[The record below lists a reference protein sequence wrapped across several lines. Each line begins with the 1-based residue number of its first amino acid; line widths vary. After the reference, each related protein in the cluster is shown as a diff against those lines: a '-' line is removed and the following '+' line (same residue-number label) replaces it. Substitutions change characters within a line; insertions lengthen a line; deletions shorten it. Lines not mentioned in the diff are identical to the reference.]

1 MNQWITKITPTE
13 GVTLI
18 TLEAVPSSIGFLSD
32 IFGAVSKAEINV
44 DMISQTAPT
53 RDTVTVSFTVSDSDM
68 TKVLSL
74 IKNMSQKYPNV
85 KSLVSSSNVKLSLF
99 GESLPEHFG
108 VAAHAFQA
116 LDAARVDILLI
127 TTSDVDI
134 SILIPQSSYDFA
146 LSALKGTFSL

>member
-18 TLEAVPSSIGFLSD
+18 TLEAVPSSIAFLSD
-32 IFGAVSKAEINV
+32 VFGAVSKAEINV

-53 RDTVTVSFTVSDSDM
+53 GNTVTVSFTVSDDDM

-74 IKNMSQKYPNV
+74 IKSMSEKYPNV
-85 KSLVSSSNVKLSLF
+85 RSLVSSSNVKISLF
-99 GESLPEHFG
+99 GESLPDHFG
-108 VAAHAFQA
+108 VAAHAFEA
-116 LDAARVDILLI
+116 LNGAGVDILLI

-134 SILIPQSSYDFA
+134 SILIPQASYEFA
-146 LSALKGTFSL
+146 FSALKKAFSL